1 LKHNHI
7 EKRIID
13 KLISSSPGNHMEGI
27 RIIENVFMFMRK
39 NNIFINSMPKVAIF
53 MNYTNYSYIYKA
65 LYI

>member
-1 LKHNHI
+1 
-7 EKRIID
+7 
-13 KLISSSPGNHMEGI
+13 MESI

-39 NNIFINSMPKVAIF
+39 NNNIFIDSMPKVAIF